1 MYTPDLEKL
10 VELAGLKSEF
20 AKKVATEPLFEA
32 NWATVKDWSPESRYS
47 IWTQRQAKDIYSA
60 IASRKYGTL
69 QWIRQHW

>member
-1 MYTPDLEKL
+1 MYTHDLEKL

-20 AKKVATEPLFEA
+20 AKKQA
-32 NWATVKDWSPESRYS
+32 NWATVKDWSPESRYK
-47 IWTQRQAKDIYSA
+47 RQAKDIYSA